1 MSSVI
6 YEIYEITRTK
16 RSLWEPEE
24 QTSKA
29 SNSTKQ
35 NLTYDDFT
43 CVFSI
48 AVNCFFLRHPKN
60 LPFGII
66 SYSL

>member
-43 CVFSI
+43 
-48 AVNCFFLRHPKN
+48 FF
-60 LPFGII
+60 